1 MLTPSI
7 REDLQLFEGTPLED
21 GSPTWLLFD
30 TLTNKY
36 FTIGLNAFRLLNYWN
51 ADVDTKTFIKNV
63 EQKGVNLKEEEL
75 NDFISFLKVNDL
87 ISHHSSEDT
96 KFLIEK
102 YKNQKKHFILS
113 IIHNYLFFIIPLL
126 KPDTFLDSTLMFAK
140 IIGSK

>member
-87 ISHHSSEDT
+87 ISHHNSEDT
-96 KFLIEK
+96 KLLIEK

-113 IIHNYLFFIIPLL
+113 IIHNYLFFKIPL
-126 KPDTFLDSTLMFAK
+126 
-140 IIGSK
+140 

>member
-87 ISHHSSEDT
+87 ISHHNSEET

-102 YKNQKKHFILS
+102 YKNRV
-113 IIHNYLFFIIPLL
+113 
-126 KPDTFLDSTLMFAK
+126 
-140 IIGSK
+140 

>member
-75 NDFISFLKVNDL
+75 FYNRTDL
-87 ISHHSSEDT
+87 WYVRTGRFT
-96 KFLIEK
+96 KSRKGYLHMCHFYNNL
-102 YKNQKKHFILS
+102 YK
-113 IIHNYLFFIIPLL
+113 
-126 KPDTFLDSTLMFAK
+126 
-140 IIGSK
+140 

>member
-75 NDFISFLKVNDL
+75 DRRQRQMCIRDSCLCFRFNW
-87 ISHHSSEDT
+87 
-96 KFLIEK
+96 
-102 YKNQKKHFILS
+102 
-113 IIHNYLFFIIPLL
+113 YLFCNSKLGSIYKYFSLL
-126 KPDTFLDSTLMFAK
+126 F
-140 IIGSK
+140 

>member
-51 ADVDTKTFIKNV
+51 ADVDTKSFIKNV

-75 NDFISFLKVNDL
+75 VVL
-87 ISHHSSEDT
+87 
-96 KFLIEK
+96 
-102 YKNQKKHFILS
+102 
-113 IIHNYLFFIIPLL
+113 HNWR
-126 KPDTFLDSTLMFAK
+126 
-140 IIGSK
+140 GSRVPPQLWREGSVQLPPGPAGSCA

>member
-75 NDFISFLKVNDL
+75 NLLNL
-87 ISHHSSEDT
+87 ISQNPGYRQFAAGISVPNL
-96 KFLIEK
+96 KEK
-102 YKNQKKHFILS
+102 KDEKA
-113 IIHNYLFFIIPLL
+113 
-126 KPDTFLDSTLMFAK
+126 T
-140 IIGSK
+140 

>member
-63 EQKGVNLKEEEL
+63 EQKGVTVSYTHL
-75 NDFISFLKVNDL
+75 
-87 ISHHSSEDT
+87 
-96 KFLIEK
+96 
-102 YKNQKKHFILS
+102 
-113 IIHNYLFFIIPLL
+113 
-126 KPDTFLDSTLMFAK
+126 TLPTMM
-140 IIGSK
+140 SV

>member
-51 ADVDTKTFIKNV
+51 ADVDTKT
-63 EQKGVNLKEEEL
+63 L
-75 NDFISFLKVNDL
+75 
-87 ISHHSSEDT
+87 
-96 KFLIEK
+96 
-102 YKNQKKHFILS
+102 
-113 IIHNYLFFIIPLL
+113 
-126 KPDTFLDSTLMFAK
+126 
-140 IIGSK
+140 

>member
-7 REDLQLFEGTPLED
+7 REDIQLFEGTPLED
-21 GSPTWLLFD
+21 GSPTWLIFD

-75 NDFISFLKVNDL
+75 NDFISFLKDCFICLLYTSPSPRDVEE
-87 ISHHSSEDT
+87 SRMPSS
-96 KFLIEK
+96 
-102 YKNQKKHFILS
+102 
-113 IIHNYLFFIIPLL
+113 
-126 KPDTFLDSTLMFAK
+126 A
-140 IIGSK
+140 

>member
-21 GSPTWLLFD
+21 GSPTWLIFD

-63 EQKGVNLKEEEL
+63 EQKGVNLKEEDL
-75 NDFISFLKVNDL
+75 NDSTICL
-87 ISHHSSEDT
+87 ILTVSV
-96 KFLIEK
+96 L
-102 YKNQKKHFILS
+102 
-113 IIHNYLFFIIPLL
+113 
-126 KPDTFLDSTLMFAK
+126 TFSWSAWFFAK
-140 IIGSK
+140 STDSVCS

>member
-75 NDFISFLKVNDL
+75 NESRTINNFKAYLL
-87 ISHHSSEDT
+87 IYDIMMF
-96 KFLIEK
+96 FLI
-102 YKNQKKHFILS
+102 NR
-113 IIHNYLFFIIPLL
+113 LF
-126 KPDTFLDSTLMFAK
+126 
-140 IIGSK
+140 